1 MDYAADDYSRK
12 TSSARIDPELL
23 QTRKDLSGSSIS
35 IVKMDEVIEI
45 NRNKKQG

>member
-1 MDYAADDYSRK
+1 MDYGADDCSRK
-12 TSSARIDPELL
+12 RSSTRIDPDLL

-45 NRNKKQG
+45 NRNKNQG